1 MKGQEQLTQARNLLD
16 ADLSTNNYTDKFSLL
31 LHCEQWTEEQDVR
44 YFNMA
49 EVEMKVDQ
57 GTELVKLPLQG
68 LLEWRLS
75 VFWGDILCITGVY
88 IKQKIE
94 LIFPVT

>member
-1 MKGQEQLTQARNLLD
+1 MKGQEQLTQTISLLN
-16 ADLSTNNYTDKFSLL
+16 ADLNANNYTDKFSLL

-57 GTELVKLPLQG
+57 GTIFCDTG
-68 LLEWRLS
+68 
-75 VFWGDILCITGVY
+75 ITGIAGVET
-88 IKQKIE
+88 QSCDQ
-94 LIFPVT
+94 IFVFL